1 MCSPTTTKGTSL
13 AEKKTP
19 QWAKRFKMRKLIGKD
34 EDNIKIEN
42 HPLTNMKSK
51 PAGMKEKTNAEHWKC
66 IRK

>member
-42 HPLTNMKSK
+42 HPLTNIIL
-51 PAGMKEKTNAEHWKC
+51 KTASIRRVEDKAEHWNY
-66 IRK
+66 I